1 MTESPTTQT
10 TPEAETASETE
21 TETGTE
27 TETDHAEQTTGTP
40 LETCPE
46 CDGDLEPDAEHGEQ
60 VCTECGLVVDD
71 DAIDRGPDWRAHT
84 QDERDEKSR
93 VGAPT
98 SELYHDKGLS
108 TNIGWQNKDA
118 FGNSLSTQQRQKVQR
133 LRTWN
138 ERYRTRNPKE
148 RNLRQALGEIDR
160 MASALRLPGSVRET
174 AGVIYRRAL
183 EDDLIRGR
191 SIEGVSSAAVY
202 TAARQASTPRTI
214 DEILSVSRIE
224 RQELMHTYRY
234 LLHELNLEVAPADP
248 REYLPRFA
256 SDLDAADEIEYRAR
270 ELLDTAI
277 SEEITSGKSPVGLAA
292 AAIYAGALLCGEKI
306 PQRIVSDTTDVTV
319 VTIRNRYQELL
330 ALQDDITLS

>member
-10 TPEAETASETE
+10 TPETDNESERE
-21 TETGTE
+21 SETGTE
-27 TETDHAEQTTGTP
+27 TDIDHAEQTTAST

-46 CDGDLEPDAEHGEQ
+46 CDGDLERDAEHGEQ
-60 VCTECGLVVDD
+60 VCTECGLVVEDEE
-71 DAIDRGPDWRAHT
+71 IDRGPDWRAHT
-84 QDERDEKSR
+84 QKERDEKSR

-98 SELYHDKGLS
+98 TELLHDKGLS

-138 ERYRTRNPKE
+138 ERSRTRDAKE

-160 MASALRLPGSVRET
+160 MASALGLPGSVRET

-183 EDDLIRGR
+183 DDDLIRGR

-214 DEILSVSRIE
+214 DEILGVSRIE
-224 RQELMHTYRY
+224 RKELMHTYRY
-234 LLHELNLEVAPADP
+234 LLHELHLEVAPADP

-256 SDLDAADEIEYRAR
+256 SDLDVSDATEYRAR

-277 SEEITSGKSPVGLAA
+277 REGIISGKSPVGLAA
-292 AAIYAGALLCGEKI
+292 AAIYAGALLHDEKI
-306 PQRIVSDTTDVTV
+306 PQRIVSDTTNVTE

-330 ALQDDITLS
+330 ALQDDISLP